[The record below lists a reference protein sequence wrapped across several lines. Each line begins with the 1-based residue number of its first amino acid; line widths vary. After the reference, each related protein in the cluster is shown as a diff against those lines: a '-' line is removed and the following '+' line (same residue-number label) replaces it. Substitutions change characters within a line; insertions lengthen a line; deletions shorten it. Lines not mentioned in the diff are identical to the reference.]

1 MTPLISIIVPVYKAE
16 KTIKECIDSILIQS
30 LSDFEL
36 LLIDDGS
43 PDKSGI
49 ICDEY
54 VSLDSRVRVF
64 HQNNRGVSAARN
76 VGLENAL
83 GQFICFVD
91 SDDKVLSSY
100 IKDLY
105 DSIQDQH
112 LCVLVFHGFM
122 KVCDGKTSQQTIIS
136 NRVVYKEN
144 LISAFIEEKI
154 GELGYTCSKLYQK
167 DVIDQYN
174 IRFDERICF
183 CEDLLFLL
191 DYIRYVDCIYF
202 EDKHNYVYQI
212 SSNYSLINR
221 MHSFEQEYICFKEY
235 EKKMDYY
242 LKLFKVD
249 LNAIPVSRHTLSMC
263 FQRAL
268 KADYQLNVHVD
279 RKIRLKHLHQLL
291 EENRAFAKFSYL
303 PYYKIDRLGK
313 FLLMNCYYGMYDL
326 FIKSMFLIGFTSI
339 YLGPKK

>member
-1 MTPLISIIVPVYKAE
+1 MAPLISIIVPVYKAE
-16 KTIKECIDSILIQS
+16 KTLKECIDSILMQS

-43 PDKSGI
+43 PDDSGA

-64 HQNNRGVSAARN
+64 HQKNRGVSVARN
-76 VGLENAL
+76 IGLGNAL
-83 GQFICFVD
+83 GKFVCFVD

-105 DSIQDQH
+105 DSIQDQR
-112 LCVLVFHGFM
+112 LRVLVFQGFV
-122 KVCDGKTSQQTIIS
+122 KVCDGKISQMTAIS
-136 NRVVYKEN
+136 NRVIYKEN
-144 LISAFIEEKI
+144 LISVFIEEKI

-191 DYIRYVDCIYF
+191 DYIRHVDCIYF
-202 EDKHNYVYQI
+202 KDKHNYVYQI
-212 SSNYSLINR
+212 SSKDSLINR

-235 EKKMDYY
+235 KKKMDYY
-242 LKLFKVD
+242 LELLKVD
-249 LNAIPVSRHTLSMC
+249 LNVIPVSRHTLSMC

-268 KADYQLNVHVD
+268 KADYQLNVCIN
-279 RKIRLKHLHQLL
+279 RNKRLKHLRQLL
-291 EENRAFAKFSYL
+291 EENRVFAKFSYL
-303 PYYKIDRLGK
+303 PYFKIDRLGK
-313 FLLMNCYYGMYDL
+313 FLLMCRFYGIYDF
-326 FIKSMFLIGFTSI
+326 FIKCMFLIGFTSI